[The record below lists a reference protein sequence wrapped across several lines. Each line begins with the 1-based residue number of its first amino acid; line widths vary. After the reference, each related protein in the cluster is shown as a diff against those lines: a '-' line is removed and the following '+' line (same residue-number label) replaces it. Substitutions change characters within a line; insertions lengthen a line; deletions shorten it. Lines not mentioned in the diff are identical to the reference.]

1 VSAQEESLQEVIRH
15 LCEVEGLSLSQI
27 ALKTGVSRKKV
38 TRLLGPAAS
47 KARQRNSLV
56 IPYEGLIRQWYGEYP
71 FLQAIQVLQRLKS
84 YGYEGGYTAV
94 KEFTLSFRK
103 KRKKEA
109 FHEVTVLPGQ
119 EAQVDWMQRTFP
131 FGKVYGFVY
140 ILSYSRYVYVKF
152 YPASTMEFFL
162 DGHVEALREVGGVA
176 ATHTYDNLKSV
187 IIGRKPELTYNPR
200 FLDLARHYHFSL
212 RVCTPRR
219 ANEKGKVERVI
230 RDIESFL
237 RVTTFADLMDLNRK
251 TGAWRAERN
260 NRTHR
265 TILKTPAEAL
275 REEKLKPLPQIPYKP
290 YRHET
295 AAISTTGFITVQ
307 SNRYSVPSSFSG
319 MTADLFIYPERIEV
333 VVKDK
338 PVATHRRLFGKHQK
352 TELPG
357 HREKLLALS
366 PHFKLQ
372 RIHQLMTHMDKSLA
386 HFLAEAQQ
394 QGQNPLSVAYDLF
407 KLLKGISRET
417 LLSAVRQA
425 NEINS
430 CRVTYI
436 QGLLSPSGYQ
446 HNPVHPQDAGLLHI
460 TYDGRALDEYDTLL

>member
-1 VSAQEESLQEVIRH
+1 
-15 LCEVEGLSLSQI
+15 VEGFSLSQI

-38 TRLLGPAAS
+38 TRLLGQADR
-47 KARQRNSLV
+47 KTRQRNGMVVS
-56 IPYEGLIRQWYGEYP
+56 YEGLIRQWYGEYP
-71 FLQAIQVLQRLKS
+71 FLQAIQVLQRLRS
-84 YGYEGGYTAV
+84 YGYQGGYTAV
-94 KEFTLSFRK
+94 KEFTLPFRK

-109 FHEVTVLPGQ
+109 FHEVTVFPGQ
-119 EAQVDWMQRTFP
+119 EAQVDWMQRSFP
-131 FGKVYGFVY
+131 FGTAYGFVY
-140 ILSYSRYVYVKF
+140 ILSYSRYVYLKF

-187 IIGRKPELTYNPR
+187 ILGRKPEFTYNPR
-200 FLDLARHYHFSL
+200 FLDLARHFHFSI

-219 ANEKGKVERVI
+219 ANEKGRVERVI
-230 RDIESFL
+230 RDVESFL
-237 RVTTFADLMDLNRK
+237 RVNTFADLMDLNRK
-251 TGAWRAERN
+251 TGAWRSDRN
-260 NRTHR
+260 NRIHR
-265 TILKTPAEAL
+265 TIQRTPAEAL
-275 REEKLKPLPQIPYKP
+275 KEEKLKPLPQIPYKP

-295 AAISTTGFITVQ
+295 AAISATGFVTVQ

-338 PVATHRRLFGKHQK
+338 TVATHKRLFGKHEK

-357 HREKLLALS
+357 HREKLLAMS

-372 RIHQLMTHMDKSLA
+372 RIHQLMTHMDKSLE
-386 HFLAEAQQ
+386 HFLTEARK
-394 QGQNPLSVAYDLF
+394 QGQDPLSVSYELF
-407 KLLKGISRET
+407 KLLRGISRET

-425 NEINS
+425 NDINS
-430 CRVTYI
+430 CRVAYI

-446 HNPVHPQDAGLLHI
+446 NNPVHPQDAGLLHI
-460 TYDGRALDEYDTLL
+460 KYDGRALDEYDGLL

>member
-1 VSAQEESLQEVIRH
+1 MPKQEESLREVIRH
-15 LCEVEGLSLSQI
+15 LSEVEHLSLNQI

-38 TRLLGPAAS
+38 TRLLEPAGS
-47 KARQRNSLV
+47 KARQRNSMV

-94 KEFTLSFRK
+94 KEFTLPFRK
-103 KRKKEA
+103 RPKKEA

-119 EAQVDWMQRTFP
+119 EAQVDWMQWTFP

-162 DGHVEALREVGGVA
+162 DGHVEAFRELGGVA

-187 IIGRKPELTYNPR
+187 ILGRKPEVTYNPR
-200 FLDLARHYHFSL
+200 FLDLARHYRFSL

-230 RDIESFL
+230 RDVESFL
-237 RVTTFADLMDLNRK
+237 RVGTFADILELNRK
-251 TGAWRAERN
+251 TGSWRTERN
-260 NRTHR
+260 TRIHR
-265 TILKTPAEAL
+265 TTLKSPADAL
-275 REEKLKPLPQIPYKP
+275 KEEKLRPLPQIPYKP

-295 AAISTTGFITVQ
+295 AAISSTGFITLQ

-333 VVKDK
+333 IVKDK
-338 PVATHRRLFGKHQK
+338 TIATHRRLFGEHQK

-357 HREKLLALS
+357 HREKLLAMS
-366 PHFKLQ
+366 PHFKMQ
-372 RIHQLMTHMDKSLA
+372 RIHQLMTHMDTSLA
-386 HFLAEAQQ
+386 HFITEADK
-394 QGQNPLSVAYDLF
+394 QGQDPLTVSYELF

-425 NEINS
+425 NDLNS

-460 TYDGRALDEYDTLL
+460 TYDGRDLGEYDALL